1 MKQRY
6 RIGTVAA
13 GSLLSVVLLTGCVT
27 SMHGYSGVDNEG
39 KREFLTYAAAE
50 TPVCLT
56 VSGTPFAGDE
66 ATMATAAAKY
76 ASGAVFGSS
85 ATFTADCGSTAHPD
99 YRIVIHANR
108 ALVGSPDQ
116 LCELAPM
123 PKAEE
128 TGKLRL
134 DAAFCSKNEPL
145 STAWSEAPMPSGIDD
160 PAFRQMIRT
169 TVNELFPRERDRDR
183 NREVLRVS
191 TLPVP
196 QVWN

>member
-1 MKQRY
+1 MKQTY
-6 RIGTVAA
+6 RTGTVAA
-13 GSLLSVVLLTGCVT
+13 GALLSVIFLGGCVT

-66 ATMATAAAKY
+66 AAMAVAAAEH
-76 ASGAVFGSS
+76 ASGAVFGSP

-108 ALVGSPDQ
+108 VLVGSPDQ
-116 LCELAPM
+116 LCEPGPL
-123 PKAEE
+123 PKAQE

-134 DAAFCSKNEPL
+134 DAAFCAKDEPL
-145 STAWSEAPMPSGIDD
+145 STAWSEAPMPSGTDD
-160 PAFRQMIRT
+160 PAFRQMIHT
-169 TVNELFPRERDRDR
+169 MMNELFPRERERDRD
-183 NREVLRVS
+183 REVLRVS
-191 TLPVP
+191 ALPLT
-196 QVWN
+196 QIRN